1 MEEDLTQFGWAE
13 NGLRKIRK
21 KIFCMASS
29 VGGVEPL
36 RLIDVMQLSKKA
48 AHYIDEN
55 KINRSLRGQK
65 GL

>member
-1 MEEDLTQFGWAE
+1 MD
-13 NGLRKIRK
+13 
-21 KIFCMASS
+21 S

-65 GL
+65 VCK